1 MGKPPPNFSGWPC
14 DKAGY
19 HLQSRTAH
27 FPQSEFVGVLLH
39 DKPSLSLD
47 EAVAVGRAMLQVAD
61 HMSNLQSS
69 KVEVKRITVKDIAAP
84 IREGDPNPPLPN
96 IPFDMFDSSI
106 ADISIPNFGEPGDR
120 PYLGGFDLSAMDV
133 VLREVLPTVQD
144 MSTLV
149 LDNAQ
154 FHGEATDDQDR
165 QWYNQLPVQDSTA
178 FSSTHIAPTARV
190 EFENFSSQN
199 RNITRESYDNPS
211 DHEASSSHIAP
222 IARVEFENFSSHNRN
237 LTRESHDNPSVEGV
251 ISLSTE
257 HFSSASASAVT
268 ANAVADFAVVSSRSR
283 NLGRMNSEQALDYF
297 LNQHQHRI

>member
-1 MGKPPPNFSGWPC
+1 
-14 DKAGY
+14 
-19 HLQSRTAH
+19 LQSKTAH
-27 FPQSEFVGVLLH
+27 LPQSEFVGVLLH

-84 IREGDPNPPLPN
+84 TKAGDPNPPLAN

-154 FHGEATDDQDR
+154 FYGEASDNQDR
-165 QWYNQLPVQDSTA
+165 QWYTQLPVQDHISSSNATA
-178 FSSTHIAPTARV
+178 SSSTHIAPIARA
-190 EFENFSSQN
+190 EFENFTSHS
-199 RNITRESYDNPS
+199 RNLVRESNNNPN
-211 DHEASSSHIAP
+211 ENVIQPAAAS
-222 IARVEFENFSSHNRN
+222 EF
-237 LTRESHDNPSVEGV
+237 
-251 ISLSTE
+251 
-257 HFSSASASAVT
+257 
-268 ANAVADFAVVSSRSR
+268 VAFSSRSR
-283 NLGRMNSEQALDYF
+283 NLGRMTSEQALDLF
-297 LNQHQHRI
+297 LDQHRSRSSQ